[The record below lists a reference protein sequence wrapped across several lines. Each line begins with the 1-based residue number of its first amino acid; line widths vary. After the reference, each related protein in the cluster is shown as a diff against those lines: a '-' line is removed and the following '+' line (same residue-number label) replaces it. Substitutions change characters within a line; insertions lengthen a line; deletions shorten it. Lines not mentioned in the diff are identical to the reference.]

1 MEPVFGPPKC
11 SITNPHFSSSSPLAT
26 TVPGAFIQ
34 LGAILTSPDKL
45 TFLKAFSFVC
55 SIIMVVI
62 TINTMDTRK
71 DTNANNR
78 LLSKGFYGLIPE
90 SGLKSLAAKAT
101 MFTLAGSQLA
111 IRVGLCVLLGINSKR
126 LLLGYLALE
135 FTVLMI
141 FKVARDD
148 WRYW

>member
-1 MEPVFGPPKC
+1 M
-11 SITNPHFSSSSPLAT
+11 
-26 TVPGAFIQ
+26 
-34 LGAILTSPDKL
+34 
-45 TFLKAFSFVC
+45 
-55 SIIMVVI
+55 
-62 TINTMDTRK
+62 
-71 DTNANNR
+71 
-78 LLSKGFYGLIPE
+78 
-90 SGLKSLAAKAT
+90 KSLATKAT